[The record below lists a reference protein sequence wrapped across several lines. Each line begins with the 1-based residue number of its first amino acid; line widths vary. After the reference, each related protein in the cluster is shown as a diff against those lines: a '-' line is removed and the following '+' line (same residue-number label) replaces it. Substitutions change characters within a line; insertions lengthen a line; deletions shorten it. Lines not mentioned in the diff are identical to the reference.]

1 MYTDHFSIYP
11 RLLNMTL
18 IYNTYDKYACV
29 YCDKKYN
36 QHHIKSKMKNIKMAT
51 KLFPTHTHM
60 YKKDGNLRSKMLQWL
75 FFKCLSMI
83 NTIENSC
90 SLTLE
95 PNKKT
100 NFHFW

>member
-51 KLFPTHTHM
+51 KLFPTHTHTCT
-60 YKKDGNLRSKMLQWL
+60 RKMGIYGR
-75 FFKCLSMI
+75 KCFSVYFL
-83 NTIENSC
+83 NV
-90 SLTLE
+90 
-95 PNKKT
+95 
-100 NFHFW
+100 FQ